1 MYLTHM
7 AKKYDARSEEV
18 PATFTASARRLGIIS
33 ASGTVLL
40 SIAYAIPLTAGLLSL
55 PSPDTPIG
63 DPWFPMMEVLII
75 LTMPVMVALM
85 VAVHAWA
92 APQTKVYS
100 LLAVVFMALLTVVT
114 CSVHF
119 VILTVSHRAE
129 FVGQS
134 WLPLVLSFK
143 WLSITYTLDVLAWD
157 VFFALAALSVA
168 PVFSGGSLAKSIR
181 VLMIASGALSLGGLS
196 GVFLN
201 NSSFRSI
208 GIVGYAVVFPVAAL
222 LLAVLFSRTKGLS
235 GPNDR
240 AGDTWVAVDS
250 DELSGPADGQ
260 PLLDPVGYSVLSAT
274 ASGTRKERP

>member
-1 MYLTHM
+1 MPMTY
-7 AKKYDARSEEV
+7 
-18 PATFTASARRLGIIS
+18 TASARKLGIIS

-40 SIAYAIPLTAGLLSL
+40 SLAYAVPLTAGLLSL

-75 LTMPVMVALM
+75 LTMPVMVGLM

-100 LLAVVFMALLTVVT
+100 LLALVFMALLTGVT

-119 VILTVSHRAE
+119 VVLTVSHQAD

-143 WLSITYTLDVLAWD
+143 WLSVTYTLDVLAWD

-168 PVFSGGSLAKSIR
+168 PVFSGSRLARCIR
-181 VLMIASGALSLGGLS
+181 VLMVVSGILSLGGLS

-208 GIVGYAVVFPVAAL
+208 GIVGYAAVFPVAAL
-222 LLAVLFSRTKGLS
+222 LLAILFYRTKGLS
-235 GPNDR
+235 GPDD
-240 AGDTWVAVDS
+240 GAVDTGVVV
-250 DELSGPADGQ
+250 DNKGLSAPADER
-260 PLLDPVGYSVLSAT
+260 PLLDPVGYSVP
-274 ASGTRKERP
+274 SGTGTRNKTS

>member
-1 MYLTHM
+1 
-7 AKKYDARSEEV
+7 V
-18 PATFTASARRLGIIS
+18 PTTFTASARRLGIIA

-40 SIAYAIPLTAGLLSL
+40 SVAYAIPLTAGLLSL
-55 PSPDTPIG
+55 PTPDTPIG

-75 LTMPVMVALM
+75 ITMPVMVALM
-85 VAVHAWA
+85 VVVHAWT
-92 APQTKVYS
+92 APETKVYS
-100 LLAVVFMALLTVVT
+100 LLALVFMALLTVVT

-119 VILTVSHRAE
+119 VILTVSHQAE

-168 PVFSGGSLAKSIR
+168 PVFSGSRLARCIR
-181 VLMIASGALSLGGLS
+181 VLMIVSGTLSLGGLS

-208 GIVGYAVVFPVAAL
+208 GIVGYAAVFPVAAL
-222 LLAVLFSRTKGLS
+222 LLAILFYRTSDRSELDDGAVDALAAEGSRGLS
-235 GPNDR
+235 
-240 AGDTWVAVDS
+240 VAA
-250 DELSGPADGQ
+250 DER
-260 PLLDPVGYSVLSAT
+260 LLLNPVGYSVPLAT
-274 ASGTRKERP
+274 AVRVRNERP

>member
-1 MYLTHM
+1 
-7 AKKYDARSEEV
+7 V
-18 PATFTASARRLGIIS
+18 PTSFTASARRLGIIS

-40 SIAYAIPLTAGLLSL
+40 SVAYAIPLTAGLLSL
-55 PSPDTPIG
+55 PTPDTPIG

-85 VAVHAWA
+85 VVVHAWA
-92 APQTKVYS
+92 APETKVYS
-100 LLAVVFMALLTVVT
+100 LLALVFMALLTVVT

-119 VILTVSHRAE
+119 VILTVSHQAD

-134 WLPLVLSFK
+134 WLPLVLSFR

-168 PVFSGGSLAKSIR
+168 PVFSGSRLVRSIR
-181 VLMIASGALSLGGLS
+181 VLMIASGTLSLGGLS

-208 GIVGYAVVFPVAAL
+208 GIAGYAVVFPVAAL
-222 LLAVLFSRTKGLS
+222 LLAVLFYRTKALS
-235 GPNDR
+235 EPDDR
-240 AGDTWVAVDS
+240 EVDARLALDS
-250 DELSGPADGQ
+250 DERSASADGQ
-260 PLLDPVGYSVLSAT
+260 SLLNPVGQKSLSAA
-274 ASGTRKERP
+274 ASGTRSERT